1 MFTRAHPDLRIEIR
15 GSATLSAKHVV
26 MEAAIFGPGENGTDT
41 DWTQEIAEIPDVLKV
56 DRIDVLPGLNCYRV
70 VTHIPSF
77 IRIAKE
83 HGLLLRY
90 PRIVERGAMTCE
102 TIAHRSQLQG
112 FVTALR
118 GMGQKARILSL
129 RGDALRTASLT
140 LTATQRNIF
149 QQALA
154 AGYFEV
160 PRRITLTQLAH
171 KLGRSKS
178 SVSVELAIVERK
190 LAENASRLAL

>member
-1 MFTRAHPDLRIEIR
+1 M
-15 GSATLSAKHVV
+15 S
-26 MEAAIFGPGENGTDT
+26 
-41 DWTQEIAEIPDVLKV
+41 
-56 DRIDVLPGLNCYRV
+56 
-70 VTHIPSF
+70 HIPPF

-90 PRIVERGAMTCE
+90 PRTVEGGTITCE
-102 TIAHRSQLQG
+102 TVAHRTQLQG
-112 FVTALR
+112 FVAALR
-118 GMGQKARILSL
+118 DMGRKARVLSL
-129 RGDALRTASLT
+129 RADAVRSASLT
-140 LTATQRNIF
+140 LTAPQRNIF

-190 LAENASRLAL
+190 LAENASRLTI